1 MNSTGNQ
8 VDRNDYNIGSSE
20 AAQAN
25 FEAVAQHL
33 EVLLD
38 RRDADVKTAMA
49 DYMADGV
56 SEEYAA
62 LEQQWKSAGDQVRMV
77 ISEIRKS
84 LAENDDVARRALSAA
99 RAAIPG

>member
-1 MNSTGNQ
+1 MNSTDNQ
-8 VDRNDYNIGSSE
+8 IDRNDYNIGSSE
-20 AAQAN
+20 AAQGN
-25 FEAVAQHL
+25 FEAVAQRL

-49 DYMADGV
+49 DYIADGV
-56 SEEYAA
+56 SDEYAA

-84 LAENDDVARRALSAA
+84 LAENDDVARRALAAA

>member
-1 MNSTGNQ
+1 MNNQ
-8 VDRNDYNIGSSE
+8 IDRNDYNIGSSE
-20 AAQAN
+20 SAQAN
-25 FEAVAQHL
+25 FEAVAQRL
-33 EVLLD
+33 ESLLA

-49 DYMADGV
+49 DYIADGV

-62 LEQQWKSAGDQVRMV
+62 LEQQWNTAGDQVRLV

-84 LAENDDVARRALSAA
+84 LAENDDVARRALSTA